1 MSLMLI
7 SFSCITFAALN
18 VFVSNR
24 VQLAYVYQLQGK
36 NDEAQKLYNQVLK
49 SKYAISIFCSLTS
62 TVQRIS
68 IYAVYLYSGPFC
80 NQLFQPVIVVVC

>member
-7 SFSCITFAALN
+7 SFSFITFASIN
-18 VFVSNR
+18 VFESNR

-49 SKYAISIFCSLTS
+49 SKYAILNYCFVSSY
-62 TVQRIS
+62 V
-68 IYAVYLYSGPFC
+68 LYSVSPSTLYIHTETLSVTNSF
-80 NQLFQPVIVVVC
+80 NL